1 MLAMVCLRACSSEA
15 TRSREVATT
24 SALKLSGPPDRGQCY
39 VVTTMPLDSVV
50 IRLAVEV

>member
-1 MLAMVCLRACSSEA
+1 MVCLRACSSEA
-15 TRSREVATT
+15 TRSREVATK
-24 SALKLSGPPDRGQCY
+24 ALKLSGPPDRGQCY